1 MLTANVLSQ
10 IADCRAQARRQSVL
24 GTHSGVTSIPAPPE
38 VLLVYGAKTF
48 NSTGS
53 TTIGTGKLAVIR
65 LGTCLLE
72 QFESFDKQS
81 SGGASLL
88 AYSHQHPLIS
98 FDSCV

>member
-1 MLTANVLSQ
+1 MLTASVLSQ

-24 GTHSGVTSIPAPPE
+24 